1 MKTVDATGQPKTK
14 GGDSWFVILRD
25 MRSNVK
31 ISCRVFDEGD
41 GTVRG
46 EGAHGRGV
54 LSSECLGC
62 VCRLMRCSTA
72 VAFTCLRAT
81 CCAVT
86 LRTAASADAYSSS
99 TVSLCAATTLP

>member
-1 MKTVDATGQPKTK
+1 MEHVHNENGRPTGQPKVK

-46 EGAHGRGV
+46 AGARTG
-54 LSSECLGC
+54 
-62 VCRLMRCSTA
+62 A
-72 VAFTCLRAT
+72 VE
-81 CCAVT
+81 
-86 LRTAASADAYSSS
+86 
-99 TVSLCAATTLP
+99 